1 MRTLLQDV
9 RYALRLSGR
18 APAFT
23 FIAIATLAIGIGA
36 TTSLFSVVHAVL
48 LRPLPYAD
56 PDRLVVIR
64 ARGTDG
70 SQDAVLSGPEVNDLR
85 AETSVFSQV
94 GGLVAVDGNLT
105 STTGDAQMEQ
115 VPAAN
120 ATDDFLPMLGVRPQL
135 GRLLDER
142 IDTGV
147 GRILSVVISH
157 ELWQRR
163 FNGDPALVGNSIE
176 VNNMDLTVVG
186 ILPPNFRVLMS
197 PDANVPSR
205 IDVWFSVRFDADRRD
220 RSHATIAR
228 LAPGITL
235 EQARAALASIATR
248 LTAAHPDAY
257 GRTPL
262 VLSIDRL
269 QDDTARPA
277 RGALLALLGAVGFV
291 LLIACA
297 NVANLLLARTTGRA
311 RELAVRSAIGA
322 ARTRLLRQLVTEGL
336 VLGLAG
342 GAAGVL
348 LSLWAET
355 LVVWLR
361 PPTLP
366 AVQVNSLEGLP
377 IAFAIA
383 ITSIA
388 TVAFSLAPA
397 LQAMRADPGP
407 LLKTGERSHLSSGGR
422 TRRLR
427 TLLIVVEVAVSVVL
441 LVGAGLMLRTL
452 IALHAVDAGFSS
464 DRVLTLQASLHPR
477 SFAEFEKKW
486 QFYSTA
492 LDNLRALPGVQA
504 VSAVRPLPFESL
516 TTTTRFLTADAAREV
531 IATSHTTM
539 PGYFAAMG
547 IRLLDGRDFER
558 MDIDRQ
564 QPVVVV
570 DESFAR
576 RMWPD
581 GRAIGQ
587 PLKLRR
593 GSRETDAGVV
603 IGIVSPVRTTTLAEE
618 GLPQVYLPYHR
629 NALFDMTIVIKTAGD
644 PMLLAAAAEGA
655 VESLG
660 GRRPVSDVRPM
671 SAYVSDA
678 LAERRFVLTLLGIFA
693 GVAMLLCGIGLYGV
707 VSHTTAQRTREI
719 GIRIALGATG
729 RDIVRLI
736 VGEGVGFALLGTAV
750 GLAGAVATT
759 RVLQSMLFGVTTT
772 DGLTLAAVSVLLASV
787 SFAACYGPARRAT
800 RINPARTLN
809 TP

>member
-1 MRTLLQDV
+1 
-9 RYALRLSGR
+9 
-18 APAFT
+18 
-23 FIAIATLAIGIGA
+23 
-36 TTSLFSVVHAVL
+36 
-48 LRPLPYAD
+48 
-56 PDRLVVIR
+56 
-64 ARGTDG
+64 
-70 SQDAVLSGPEVNDLR
+70 
-85 AETSVFSQV
+85 
-94 GGLVAVDGNLT
+94 
-105 STTGDAQMEQ
+105 MEQ

-120 ATDDFLPMLGVRPQL
+120 ATDDFLPMLGVQPQF

-142 IDTGV
+142 IDIGV

-163 FNGDPALVGNSIE
+163 FNADPALVGRSIE
-176 VNNMDLTVVG
+176 VNNMELTVVG

-197 PDANVPSR
+197 PDANVPPR
-205 IDVWFSVRFDADRRD
+205 IDLWFSVRFDADRRD
-220 RSHATIAR
+220 RSHAIIAR
-228 LAPGITL
+228 LAQGVTV
-235 EQARAALASIATR
+235 EQARAALASIAAR
-248 LTAAHPDAY
+248 ATAAHPDAY

-269 QDDTARPA
+269 QDDTSRPA
-277 RGALLALLGAVGFV
+277 RRALLALMGAVGFV

-322 ARTRLLRQLVTEGL
+322 ARARLLRQLVTEGL

-342 GAAGVL
+342 GAAGML

-377 IAFAIA
+377 IVFAIA
-383 ITSIA
+383 VTLLA

-407 LLKTGERSHLSSGGR
+407 LLKTGERSGLSSIGR

-427 TLLIVVEVAVSVVL
+427 TLLIVFEVAVSVVL

-452 IALHAVDAGFSS
+452 IALHSVDPGFNGG
-464 DRVLTLQASLHPR
+464 RILTLQASIHPR
-477 SFAEFEKKW
+477 SFADFEKKW
-486 QFYSTA
+486 QFYSSA
-492 LDNLRALPGVQA
+492 LDHLRALPGVET

-516 TTTTRFLTADAAREV
+516 TTANRFQSTDLAREV
-531 IATSHTTM
+531 VATSHTTM
-539 PGYFAAMG
+539 PGYFSAMG
-547 IRLLDGRDFER
+547 IRVVNGRDFER
-558 MDIDRQ
+558 QEIERQ
-564 QPVVVV
+564 QAVVIV

-587 PLKLRR
+587 ELKLRR
-593 GSRETDAGVV
+593 GSRETDLGIVIGVV
-603 IGIVSPVRTTTLAEE
+603 APVRTTTLAEE

-644 PMLLAAAAEGA
+644 PMLLAAAAERT

-660 GRRPVSDVRPM
+660 GNRPISDVRPM
-671 SAYVSDA
+671 NAYVADA

-693 GVAMLLCGIGLYGV
+693 LVALLLCGIGPMA
-707 VSHTTAQRTREI
+707 SSPTRL
-719 GIRIALGATG
+719 RSG
-729 RDIVRLI
+729 R
-736 VGEGVGFALLGTAV
+736 AK
-750 GLAGAVATT
+750 
-759 RVLQSMLFGVTTT
+759 
-772 DGLTLAAVSVLLASV
+772 
-787 SFAACYGPARRAT
+787 
-800 RINPARTLN
+800 
-809 TP
+809 